1 MDKLIGLLHLCRKAG
16 KLKIGQKAVLSLHT
30 EGHQPLILM
39 AVDAGS
45 GLKRKL
51 AGCGTLTVGWSS
63 EKMGVILGREKVSVL
78 GITDGGFAAEIKNV
92 MKSERLLVI

>member
-1 MDKLIGLLHLCRKAG
+1 MEKLIGLLHLCRKAG

-30 EGHQPLILM
+30 EDHQTLILM

-51 AGCGTLTVGWSS
+51 AGRVTLTIGWSS
-63 EKMGVILGREKVSVL
+63 EKIGMVLGREKVSVL
-78 GITDGGFAAEIKNV
+78 GITDGGFAAEIKNI
-92 MKSERLLVI
+92 MKSEGLLAV